1 MLLPGYAAIGEACPF
16 RSKSNTALAFVK
28 LFGDEKST
36 LTMNRR
42 YMRHA
47 SCGSWL
53 QPAGD
58 ADVIMDDDD
67 DDAGDDAGRRFKV

>member
-1 MLLPGYAAIGEACPF
+1 M
-16 RSKSNTALAFVK
+16 KN
-28 LFGDEKST
+28 ST
-36 LTMNRR
+36 LTMTRR

-58 ADVIMDDDD
+58 ADVMDDDD